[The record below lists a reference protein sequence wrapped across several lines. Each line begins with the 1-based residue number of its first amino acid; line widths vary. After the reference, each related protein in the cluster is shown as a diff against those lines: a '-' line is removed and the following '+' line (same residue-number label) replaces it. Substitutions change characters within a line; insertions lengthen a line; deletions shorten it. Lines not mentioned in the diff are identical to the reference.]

1 MALLPVTNIR
11 AKSWSLSANGIGHSK
26 HPKSSEPLASPAVP
40 FPGGQGK
47 AKNSPSLGLHGRT
60 RRGVPQPGLSPAQ
73 PTQAGGQPGT
83 CPTRPPATA
92 TMSAQ
97 PVKLTGVGA
106 SQPSRRKARRRTVH
120 RHLLGIAK
128 SRHQARSL
136 CSSPPSGLTHPCKEG
151 IIPVGQRG
159 KPELG
164 RVAGQQ
170 QTWTPTPRLPDARAP
185 DVTEEARGLLGF
197 SPVALLSV
205 MGLFISFHFVVFV
218 A

>member
-1 MALLPVTNIR
+1 MGLPEGIKRQMGGHPESGEVLEKARQEAARSLFSADLILPTGPSQMALLPVTNIR

-83 CPTRPPATA
+83 CPTRPPATP

-97 PVKLTGVGA
+97 PAKLTGLGA
-106 SQPSRRKARRRTVH
+106 SQPGQRKARRRTVH
-120 RHLLGIAK
+120 RRLLGSAK

-136 CSSPPSGLTHPCKEG
+136 CSSPHSGLTHPCKEG

-170 QTWTPTPRLPDARAP
+170 QT
-185 DVTEEARGLLGF
+185 
-197 SPVALLSV
+197 
-205 MGLFISFHFVVFV
+205 
-218 A
+218 